1 MKNWQG
7 RNWHDAIHQLFIV
20 IIVQINTPTA
30 SIIQIPYSVV
40 KQIQKYVL
48 AHWSEFI
55 SKEILQNSNKLIILE
70 ISSKNWFPLKI
81 FRFHSFSLNMHF
93 EHNIYQYKKKCVPN
107 FEMFSDPFKLFD
119 MVIWFVF
126 SALFD
131 RWPTMVCWWSLEP
144 AAMNRGEGRWYIPNI
159 SALHNRC
166 RSVNGDHFTDGCL
179 FWILS

>member
-1 MKNWQG
+1 
-7 RNWHDAIHQLFIV
+7 
-20 IIVQINTPTA
+20 
-30 SIIQIPYSVV
+30 
-40 KQIQKYVL
+40 
-48 AHWSEFI
+48 
-55 SKEILQNSNKLIILE
+55 
-70 ISSKNWFPLKI
+70 
-81 FRFHSFSLNMHF
+81 MHF

-107 FEMFSDPFKLFD
+107 FEMFSGPFKLFD

-166 RSVNGDHFTDGCL
+166 RSFHRWVLVLNIVIETIYLKKAFYWLLHNFDDLVLLYGLTHCHLKRNCIVKDFFTGMINAC
-179 FWILS
+179 